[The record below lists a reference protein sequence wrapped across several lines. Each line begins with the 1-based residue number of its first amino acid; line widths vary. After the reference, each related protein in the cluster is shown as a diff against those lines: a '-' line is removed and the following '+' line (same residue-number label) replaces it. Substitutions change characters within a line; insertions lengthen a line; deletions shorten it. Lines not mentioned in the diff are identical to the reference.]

1 MYVDRRGPAKHKA
14 SAHSDPVWM
23 QESIFEARVTGRMV
37 VSKKKKKS
45 KSLGRVIK
53 SLILDLTDMKHLD
66 ISAITSGLE
75 FGQK

>member
-1 MYVDRRGPAKHKA
+1 MMYVDRRGPAKHKA

-37 VSKKKKKS
+37 ISKKKKS

-66 ISAITSGLE
+66 ISVITSGLE